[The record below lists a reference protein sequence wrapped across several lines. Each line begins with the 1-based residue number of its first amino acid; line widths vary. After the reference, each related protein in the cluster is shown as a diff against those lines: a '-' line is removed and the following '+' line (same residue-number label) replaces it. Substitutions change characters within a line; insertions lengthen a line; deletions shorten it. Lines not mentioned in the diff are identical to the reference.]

1 MFSNLKEEN
10 ETVTQ
15 ENARSIALPKGW
27 VPKTELGKAVAEG
40 RITSMDQIIESGKK
54 ILEWQIYDVLLP
66 DLKEEVIEVSS
77 VQRMTGSGRKQA
89 MRAVILIG
97 NSNGFVG
104 VGVGR
109 GPETRDAI
117 AKAIID
123 GKKHLIKVRLGC
135 GSWEDSSSEPHSIP
149 EQAIGGAGSAQLT
162 LKPAPRGVGLVA
174 GSVVKLVLSLA
185 GVKDVWTF
193 TKGRTRNKL
202 NMARATVNALDS
214 LNTKK
219 SSKRLFE

>member
-1 MFSNLKEEN
+1 MKEEN

-15 ENARSIALPKGW
+15 TQENARNIVLPKGW
-27 VPKTELGKAVAEG
+27 IPRTELGRMVADG
-40 RITSMDQIIESGKK
+40 RITSMDEIFDSGKK
-54 ILEWQIYDVLLP
+54 ILEYQVFDVLLP
-66 DLKEEVIEVSS
+66 DLKEQVIEVSS

-89 MRAVILIG
+89 MRAVVLIG
-97 NSNGFVG
+97 NSNGYVG

-117 AKAIID
+117 AKGIVDA
-123 GKKHLIKVRLGC
+123 KKHVVRVRLGC

-149 EQAIGGAGSAQLT
+149 EQAMGRAGSAQLT

-174 GSVVKLVLSLA
+174 GSVVKLVLGLA

-202 NMARATVNALDS
+202 NMARAAVHALDS

-219 SSKRLFE
+219 VSKRLFE